1 MQTLSRSS
9 DNLQIR
15 TIRDDKSTNVSYCPF
30 LHFSFYSVTQLITT
44 HPVCKHSE
52 DELSGQERV
61 QDSLDDAEVGGQRD
75 VGLKAHVREL
85 GLGRDMDRHVLPVSE
100 VHRIL
105 QVSST
110 EDIGYYDYRPVTIL
124 FACSSVSNAML

>member
-1 MQTLSRSS
+1 MLTVLASLSH
-9 DNLQIR
+9 IG
-15 TIRDDKSTNVSYCPF
+15 
-30 LHFSFYSVTQLITT
+30 T
-44 HPVCKHSE
+44 HPVGKHGE
-52 DELSGQERV
+52 DELSGHEGV

-75 VGLKAHVREL
+75 VGLEAHVREL

-124 FACSSVSNAML
+124 FACFISFQRYALS